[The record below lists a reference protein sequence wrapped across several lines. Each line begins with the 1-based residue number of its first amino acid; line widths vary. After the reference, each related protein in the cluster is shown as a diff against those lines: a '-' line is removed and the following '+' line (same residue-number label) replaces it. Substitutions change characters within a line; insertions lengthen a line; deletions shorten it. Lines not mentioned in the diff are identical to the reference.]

1 MGKLSSAQYIQKPLH
16 LRSFDLVPCLKVCPS
31 NIATEEM
38 DENRFVIIINYQFN
52 SHINATFVSS
62 KVQPHHHLIQMKR
75 LTGEVS
81 VSSKIPD
88 QNLLSK

>member
-1 MGKLSSAQYIQKPLH
+1 MYVI
-16 LRSFDLVPCLKVCPS
+16 
-31 NIATEEM
+31 
-38 DENRFVIIINYQFN
+38 IIINYQFK
-52 SHINATFVSS
+52 SPINATFVSS

-88 QNLLSK
+88 QNLFQSDDTPNKCTCCDLKIK